1 MFWQKKKAGSEDI
14 SRLVA
19 QNFYPF
25 FNPVFPA
32 LVKAAKAN
40 SGNEPVQNALAA
52 VRALHVISCVYS
64 GLCIMETADA
74 GLRTADGDARIDALV
89 RAGMKDFMKEAPDLY
104 VGLTALFES
113 RVSEINAV
121 LQLCGGKQR
130 SEGESLLIMYA
141 FDRIFGRE
149 GFASHADAL
158 HAEIEVLTRAIFDL
172 RIAFRNG
179 LKR

>member
-1 MFWQKKKAGSEDI
+1 MFWQKKKAGPEDI

-32 LVKAAKAN
+32 LVKAAKA
-40 SGNEPVQNALAA
+40 SGNQPVKNALTA
-52 VRALHVISCVYS
+52 VRALHVMSCVYS

-89 RAGMKDFMKEAPDLY
+89 WAGLKDFMKDAPDLHD
-104 VGLTALFES
+104 GLKTLFDA
-113 RVSEINAV
+113 RVSEINAT
-121 LQLCGGKQR
+121 LQICGGKQR
-130 SEGESLLIMYA
+130 SEGERLLTMYA

-149 GFASHADAL
+149 EFASRADAL
-158 HAEIEVLTRAIFDL
+158 QAEAEVLAKAILDL
-172 RIAFRNG
+172 RIAFRDG

>member
-1 MFWQKKKAGSEDI
+1 MFWQKKKAGPEDI

-32 LVKAAKAN
+32 LVKAAKA
-40 SGNEPVQNALAA
+40 SGNQPVQNALTA
-52 VRALHVISCVYS
+52 VRALHVMSCVYS

-89 RAGMKDFMKEAPDLY
+89 WAGLKDFMKDAPDLHD
-104 VGLTALFES
+104 GLKTLFDA
-113 RVSEINAV
+113 RVSEINAT
-121 LQLCGGKQR
+121 LQICGGKQR
-130 SEGESLLIMYA
+130 SEGERLMTMYA

-149 GFASHADAL
+149 EFASRADAL
-158 HAEIEVLTRAIFDL
+158 QAEAEVLAKAILDL
-172 RIAFRNG
+172 RIAFRDG

>member
-1 MFWQKKKAGSEDI
+1 MFWQKKRAGPEDV

-19 QNFYPF
+19 QTFYPF

-32 LVKAAKAN
+32 LVKAAKAT
-40 SGNEPVQNALAA
+40 SGNDPVQNALTA
-52 VRALHVISCVYS
+52 VRALHVMSCVYS

-74 GLRTADGDARIDALV
+74 GLRTADGDARIEALV
-89 RAGMKDFMKEAPDLY
+89 WAGLKDFMKEAPDLY
-104 VGLTALFES
+104 DGLTALFDS
-113 RVSEINAV
+113 RASEINAV
-121 LQLCGGKQR
+121 LQICGGKQR

-149 GFASHADAL
+149 EFASRADAL
-158 HAEIEVLTRAIFDL
+158 QAEAEVLAKAILDL
-172 RIAFRNG
+172 RIAFRDG